1 MTFNSKSA
9 IITGLSDLTNTRI
22 NLYVTNLILG
32 DNCMENLNKCIVDI
46 KCTNLRIYDSA
57 FLGSIDTSI
66 IINCV
71 NNITAGKGVFAS
83 TTNVSLTTNKELINM
98 QTTPVF
104 YSAGHRNLT
113 DIGAIIKDATNI
125 ETNDVMKVR
134 INTVIAET
142 EAIFQ
147 LPIMSI
153 TFRQASTLKEYDII
167 IQPKDW
173 FWCYKLDNLL
183 ELEANGV
190 THDFKS
196 GDNRYKY
203 LPIVQTAREYCGLQ
217 HNFAPSMI
225 RYKGFTFNK
234 TSGHNGSVKVNAYF
248 STLQKARKDKENA
261 VIQELSILFEILI
274 DIAIFSVSALIPPAA
289 PLLITGVLA
298 AAKLAW
304 TAYEIVNVVAIA
316 FGSLEIISAD
326 ILDELRIPFE
336 NLQDRD
342 IELDEE
348 TLNELEN
355 ATRALRFTAGLSKKA
370 IKAGSFRT
378 FFNPKAIAKP
388 IRRATAPGALVSKNA
403 LTKQVQESIRILLV
417 EVVEIDE
424 IIERAIKLDPAVI
437 KKTPLNV
444 VSSNV
449 TKVDNITSAR
459 YGSKQTMQ
467 KSVVVSKGINATKII
482 EVDIGDAFRTL
493 KAEKILKVNPIL
505 NANVR
510 FGTSAAKK
518 QMSAFV
524 KQIWDDLALRNPKLQ
539 YSVPSMLNLQ
549 RLLRSI
555 NRFFYKVID
564 FGVLVRDLTKL
575 KIERAALNHISKYS
589 ATLNKKVAET
599 FRERIAKVLEED
611 YYTKFITKDVKGGVL
626 TIDFDWVSHNDRLRR
641 SEKFYKALLSEYTG
655 IRSVNDISREIVE
668 DPDLLNEDASF
679 NPAILTDIQSL
690 LYSMTSAITLTS
702 AFDEIVGVY
711 ETIQAIYNFEES
723 LDTIIDMIDY
733 LKTNETIDTPAQTCT
748 LDELTAYNGL
758 NSIILRAGIDSTKNT
773 DYMQTQPIS
782 DLLNLGS
789 LINNPPYITPTD
801 RPYNEYNDASPAIN
815 IHYYIN
821 SACNGQPELHARYST
836 GGLNRALFHASPL
849 MRKSEY
855 IWQGVYAGGVTDAN
869 DPDKGPKN
877 TSIENIYGDPI
888 LVVNDTNGGDQIYL
902 GSRDATYTL
911 VKNNSPNMVY
921 SGAIDLC
928 VTLKDIENIS
938 PFSFAS
944 SDPDTGIGTAIPFT
958 IKDLELPDTVR
969 SIGSNAFRNT
979 NIKTCIIPTSC
990 SLIGSN
996 AFASANIENLRIID
1010 GIRIKIPKSVTIVM
1024 NSSTTFKCTDKDITF
1039 NNIPS
1044 IQVTDV
1050 NDNISTFTNVF
1061 EIIIGGI
1068 TAFEVSNAKDAREF
1082 YEVLY
1087 ANSSEPVLTGITTFY
1102 NLNRNVGNVVVSCD
1116 NNTFLRKS
1124 ENEIVI
1130 ETPTTYSINDFT
1142 REILDILIYNRK
1154 DDLVYSESRNAT
1166 YTRDIGRLNNILGT
1180 KITGFR
1186 VTPTTSTTFKTTS
1199 PNYIFILNSARGI
1212 RNREINRNIQG
1223 TVIQEGAFSG
1233 NDTLTEVIIP
1243 PDITEIGPNAFAD
1256 CSALT
1261 TISIPSTVTIQADA
1275 FKGASL
1281 TNIILDEGL
1290 PPSIDPTF
1298 FANLPANIKISVPPE
1313 KVAETQ
1319 VLFNLNGATVQVVA
1333 GTSSNAP
1340 RIIQA
1345 IPVSPSFKTF
1355 LCNTTLVV
1363 YTHEFIEALRIGKT
1377 VPPSRRYVSW
1387 LPLGIAERGM
1397 LLHDLNNDIH
1407 IYTKGTSTRNKYVP
1421 QQLLYT
1427 FKNVQLLNGPNT
1439 SGVGGSQRDINPY
1452 KSGWICGFSA
1462 SGVYP
1467 IL

>member
-1 MTFNSKSA
+1 NTLIDILTGIVNSLNNIIKTLTDNLKLYTDFSPKIDVVIKLLLVDAQDANRAYYKINRTSRIDTEFINQVNSLKTLFPSWAPNDGILTNQMNIAITSDNDLYTPGTKTNKVVQPYKLPDETIQISVDGSTIRDIYDKIGKLNADITITKLNNIVYYNAKSSNCELLLQDSTLINCNGTIRFNLTNVYGPIYSDIIYDLYTTTTIYTFNTPTMTFNSKSA

-46 KCTNLRIYDSA
+46 KCTNLRIYDNA

-71 NNITAGKGVFAS
+71 NNITAGKQVFAA
-83 TTNVSLTTNKELINM
+83 TKNVSLTTNKELINM
-98 QTTPVF
+98 QTTPIF

-113 DIGAIIKDATNI
+113 EIGAIIKDATNI
-125 ETNDVMKVR
+125 ETNDIMNVR

-142 EAIFQ
+142 DAIFQ
-147 LPIMSI
+147 IPIMSI
-153 TFRQASTLKEYDII
+153 TFRHASTLKEYDII

-641 SEKFYKALLSEYTG
+641 SEKFYKALLSE
-655 IRSVNDISREIVE
+655 
-668 DPDLLNEDASF
+668 
-679 NPAILTDIQSL
+679 
-690 LYSMTSAITLTS
+690 
-702 AFDEIVGVY
+702 
-711 ETIQAIYNFEES
+711 
-723 LDTIIDMIDY
+723 
-733 LKTNETIDTPAQTCT
+733 
-748 LDELTAYNGL
+748 
-758 NSIILRAGIDSTKNT
+758 
-773 DYMQTQPIS
+773 
-782 DLLNLGS
+782 
-789 LINNPPYITPTD
+789 
-801 RPYNEYNDASPAIN
+801 
-815 IHYYIN
+815 
-821 SACNGQPELHARYST
+821 
-836 GGLNRALFHASPL
+836 
-849 MRKSEY
+849 
-855 IWQGVYAGGVTDAN
+855 
-869 DPDKGPKN
+869 
-877 TSIENIYGDPI
+877 
-888 LVVNDTNGGDQIYL
+888 
-902 GSRDATYTL
+902 
-911 VKNNSPNMVY
+911 
-921 SGAIDLC
+921 
-928 VTLKDIENIS
+928 
-938 PFSFAS
+938 
-944 SDPDTGIGTAIPFT
+944 
-958 IKDLELPDTVR
+958 
-969 SIGSNAFRNT
+969 
-979 NIKTCIIPTSC
+979 
-990 SLIGSN
+990 
-996 AFASANIENLRIID
+996 
-1010 GIRIKIPKSVTIVM
+1010 
-1024 NSSTTFKCTDKDITF
+1024 
-1039 NNIPS
+1039 
-1044 IQVTDV
+1044 
-1050 NDNISTFTNVF
+1050 
-1061 EIIIGGI
+1061 
-1068 TAFEVSNAKDAREF
+1068 
-1082 YEVLY
+1082 
-1087 ANSSEPVLTGITTFY
+1087 
-1102 NLNRNVGNVVVSCD
+1102 
-1116 NNTFLRKS
+1116 
-1124 ENEIVI
+1124 
-1130 ETPTTYSINDFT
+1130 
-1142 REILDILIYNRK
+1142 
-1154 DDLVYSESRNAT
+1154 
-1166 YTRDIGRLNNILGT
+1166 
-1180 KITGFR
+1180 
-1186 VTPTTSTTFKTTS
+1186 
-1199 PNYIFILNSARGI
+1199 
-1212 RNREINRNIQG
+1212 
-1223 TVIQEGAFSG
+1223 
-1233 NDTLTEVIIP
+1233 
-1243 PDITEIGPNAFAD
+1243 
-1256 CSALT
+1256 
-1261 TISIPSTVTIQADA
+1261 
-1275 FKGASL
+1275 
-1281 TNIILDEGL
+1281 
-1290 PPSIDPTF
+1290 
-1298 FANLPANIKISVPPE
+1298 
-1313 KVAETQ
+1313 
-1319 VLFNLNGATVQVVA
+1319 
-1333 GTSSNAP
+1333 
-1340 RIIQA
+1340 
-1345 IPVSPSFKTF
+1345 
-1355 LCNTTLVV
+1355 
-1363 YTHEFIEALRIGKT
+1363 
-1377 VPPSRRYVSW
+1377 
-1387 LPLGIAERGM
+1387 
-1397 LLHDLNNDIH
+1397 
-1407 IYTKGTSTRNKYVP
+1407 
-1421 QQLLYT
+1421 
-1427 FKNVQLLNGPNT
+1427 
-1439 SGVGGSQRDINPY
+1439 
-1452 KSGWICGFSA
+1452 
-1462 SGVYP
+1462 
-1467 IL
+1467 